1 MTAPRCTDRLFALG
15 LVTPLVLVSM
25 ASGQSIAQLWTNNCI
40 ACHGAQAQGGSA
52 PSLLD
57 DQHRD
62 SEAWPGKGKQTNRDL
77 FDAIKK
83 GHEPQGMPSFGAVLK
98 DAEIWGLV
106 NNLRELQNASR
117 RKNEGDPKADD
128 KGVFTSAHHKFTI
141 EPVVT
146 KGISVPWAV
155 DFLPSTDAAKVGT
168 MLITERAG
176 KLRTFSAAA
185 DGGKG
190 KLSAPIENIPKVY
203 TNGQG
208 GLMEVTVHPDYAK
221 NSLVYLS
228 YSDADESGKKG
239 MTKII
244 CGKIKDGGWTE
255 QKTIFEAPPE
265 TYVPNSGLHFG
276 SRIVFTEPSKDDKA
290 GRRYVYFCI
299 GERGR
304 GDDAQELTRPNGK
317 VHRVWEDGEIPS
329 DNPFVAQDNAIKS
342 IWSYGHRNPQGLVID
357 LNGNLWDTE
366 HGPRGG
372 DELNLI
378 AKGQNYGWPKVSFG
392 INYNGAALGV
402 PWPEFAGKEVE
413 DLNINM
419 PKLVWLPS
427 VAVCGLDV
435 ARPGPAG
442 EAFPRWKGD
451 LFAGGLAGQ
460 SVDRLRVTADGTVT
474 EREEIIHGLGRV
486 RDVATAPD
494 GSLYI
499 VLNDPDSVVRLVPAK

>member
-1 MTAPRCTDRLFALG
+1 MTASRCIDRLFAAG
-15 LVTPLVLVSM
+15 LITPLTLATM
-25 ASGQSIAQLWTNNCI
+25 AHAQGIAQLWSTNCVS
-40 ACHGAQAQGGSA
+40 CHGAQAQGGSA
-52 PSLLD
+52 PTMLD
-57 DQHRD
+57 EQHRD
-62 SEAWPGKGKQTNRDL
+62 SEAWPGKGKRTNRAM
-77 FDAIKK
+77 FDAIKT
-83 GHEPQGMPSFGAVLK
+83 GHEPQGMPGFGAVLK

-106 NNLRELQNASR
+106 NHLRELQDAAR
-117 RKNEGDPKADD
+117 RKTEGDPKADG
-128 KGVFTSAHHKFTI
+128 KGVYTSAHHKFTI
-141 EPVVT
+141 EPVLT

-155 DFLPSTDAAKVGT
+155 DFLPSADASKVGT
-168 MLITERAG
+168 MLITERSG
-176 KLRTFSAAA
+176 KLRTFDAAA

-190 KLSAPIENIPKVY
+190 KLSTPIENIPKVY
-203 TNGQG
+203 ANSQG

-221 NSLVYLS
+221 NGLVYLS
-228 YSDADESGKKG
+228 YSHADETGKKG

-244 CGKIKDGGWTE
+244 CGKIKDGAWTE
-255 QKTIFEAPPE
+255 QKTIFEAPVE
-265 TYVPNSGLHFG
+265 TYVSNSGLHFG
-276 SRIVFTEPSKDDKA
+276 SRIVFTEPSKEDKA

-304 GDDAQELTRPNGK
+304 GENAQELSRPNGK

-329 DNPFVAQDNAIKS
+329 DNPFVAQEKAIKS
-342 IWSYGHRNPQGLVID
+342 IWSYGHRNPQGLVLD

-378 AKGQNYGWPKVSFG
+378 AKGRNYGWPKVSYG

-402 PWPEFAGKEVE
+402 PWPELAGKEVE

-427 VAVCGLDV
+427 VGVCGLDV

-442 EAFPRWKGD
+442 EVFPKWNGD
-451 LFAGGLAGQ
+451 LFAGGLSGQ
-460 SVDRLRVTADGTVT
+460 SVDRLRVTADGAVT
-474 EREEIIHGLGRV
+474 EREEIVHGLGRV

-494 GSLYI
+494 GSIYI
-499 VLNDPDSVVRLVPAK
+499 VLNDPDNVVRLAPVK